1 MNSSLKKCGISN
13 SNIDL
18 EYISGVMEGLRI
30 SQGRI
35 VKIINDATNESLKF
49 RATHIDFLN
58 DFTEHT
64 IAASLLKE
72 KLIEYDNSLDK
83 NDKKDFWINIKN
95 TPFYGTLDVTDYAM
109 LFDNSRCVQLQEA
122 SHYFKS
128 FFIDE
133 KERKL
138 YGDLYFLENEIGPEA
153 RTLLEKNLAKFSLRG
168 YGTYEKIS
176 EILSFDIV
184 DIKK

>member
-1 MNSSLKKCGISN
+1 MKVLLTDLSSGKFESTDFESFLSSILKICGITMKN
-13 SNIDL
+13 
-18 EYISGVMEGLRI
+18 YIAKKRFKAI
-30 SQGRI
+30 
-35 VKIINDATNESLKF
+35 
-49 RATHIDFLN
+49 
-58 DFTEHT
+58 
-64 IAASLLKE
+64 
-72 KLIEYDNSLDK
+72 K

-128 FFIDE
+128 FFLDR

-138 YGDLYFLENEIGPEA
+138 YGDLYFLENEIGVKA
-153 RTLLEKNLAKFSLRG
+153 KKLLEKNLAKFSLRG

-184 DIKK
+184 DIKNEIRRI